1 MEHSI
6 FSQLNARQNLCP
18 GQKRFPITVNNWRD
32 NQDLPP
38 LSGGD
43 TFLGRRGVYLPDTPK
58 RANGLQFLIVHRL
71 CDCVTGS
78 LIIIFSYCSS
88 IFCITLEIGSK
99 THIATNQPG
108 KCGIISILLILY
120 KIEYSHC
127 NADGSNDKWYNNS

>member
-1 MEHSI
+1 M
-6 FSQLNARQNLCP
+6 
-18 GQKRFPITVNNWRD
+18 
-32 NQDLPP
+32 
-38 LSGGD
+38 
-43 TFLGRRGVYLPDTPK
+43 GRRGVYLPDTPK

-99 THIATNQPG
+99 THIFVGVIEEFAYTEDEATLETGSKTHIATNQPG

-127 NADGSNDKWYNNS
+127 NADGSHDK